1 MSMPRSEAFAVAR
14 LPSPLGVLLVMTD
27 SAGALRALDWEDHA
41 ARMHALL
48 RRQYGPGVALTESTA
63 PATLR
68 QALADYFD
76 GALAALDA
84 LPVATAGTQ
93 FQREVWMALRQIP
106 AGTTESYGALAKRI
120 SRPAAVRAV
129 GAANGANPVSL
140 VLPCHR
146 VIGADDTLTGYGGGL
161 ERKRWLLEHESDRK
175 QLAWAPDS
183 AAAQLPKNSA
193 NR

>member
-1 MSMPRSEAFAVAR
+1 MPLSEAFTVTR
-14 LPSPLGVLLVMTD
+14 LPSPIGVMLVITD
-27 SAGALRALDWEDHA
+27 SAGVLRALDWEDHA

-48 RRQYGPGVALTESTA
+48 RRQYGPGLALGEGAA
-63 PATLR
+63 PAALR

-93 FQREVWMALRQIP
+93 FQRQVWAALRQIP

-120 SRPAAVRAV
+120 GRPASVRAV

-161 ERKRWLLEHESDRK
+161 ERKRWLLAHEGALPESKRRP
-175 QLAWAPDS
+175 Q
-183 AAAQLPKNSA
+183 AA
-193 NR
+193 

>member
-1 MSMPRSEAFAVAR
+1 MSMPLSEAFSVAR
-14 LPSPLGVLLVMTD
+14 LPSPIGVMLLMTD

-48 RRQYGPGVALTESTA
+48 RRQYGPGLALSEGTA
-63 PATLR
+63 SAALR

-76 GALAALDA
+76 GALAALDT
-84 LPVATAGTQ
+84 LPVATAGTP
-93 FQREVWMALRQIP
+93 FQRQVWAALRQIP
-106 AGTTESYGALAKRI
+106 PGTTQSYGALAKRI
-120 SRPAAVRAV
+120 GRPAAVRAV

-161 ERKRWLLEHESDRK
+161 ERKRWLLAHEGALPEGER
-175 QLAWAPDS
+175 QRH
-183 AAAQLPKNSA
+183 AA
-193 NR
+193 